1 MDASATN
8 SLSASQTAMAVEI
21 AVLKKSLDLQ
31 AQNAAQLLA
40 ALPEPVR
47 YNNPPGLGGSV
58 DTYA

>member
-1 MDASATN
+1 METGNLSAT
-8 SLSASQTAMAVEI
+8 QTAMAVEI

-40 ALPEPVR
+40 ALPEPAR
-47 YNNPPGLGGSV
+47 YNNPPELGAAV